1 MFDLYL
7 ISILDSIIGVSV
19 VFTILGLAATIVW
32 IVCVVLNTDIDQESP
47 SLYEE
52 RCLRTNN
59 TIIKIMKPFV
69 YVGIVCLAL
78 ATFLPST
85 KQGYVIYDVGNTIEY
100 LQSSDKAKKLP
111 DKAVDAL
118 SRYLDECGQKDS
130 SEPEE

>member
-52 RCLRTNN
+52 RCLKTNN
-59 TIIKIMKPFV
+59 TLIKIMKPFV
-69 YVGIVCLAL
+69 WVGIVCLAL

-85 KQGYVIYDVGNTIEY
+85 KQGYVIYGIGNTIEY
-100 LQSSDKAKKLP
+100 LQSSDKAKELP

>member
-52 RCLRTNN
+52 KCLKTNN
-59 TIIKIMKPFV
+59 TLIKIMKPFV
-69 YVGIVCLAL
+69 WVGIVCLAL

-85 KQGYVIYDVGNTIEY
+85 KQGYVIYGVGSTIEY
-100 LQSSDKAKKLP
+100 LQSSDKAKELP

-118 SRYLDECGQKDS
+118 SRYLDECGQQDS

>member
-19 VFTILGLAATIVW
+19 VFIILGLAAAIVW
-32 IVCVVLNTDIDQESP
+32 IVCITLNTNIDQEDLSR
-47 SLYEE
+47 YEA

-59 TIIKIMKPFV
+59 TVIKLMKPFV
-69 YVGIVCLAL
+69 YVGIVCLII

-85 KQGYVIYDVGNTIEY
+85 KQGYVIYGIGNTIEY
-100 LQSSDKAKKLP
+100 LQSSDKAKELP

-118 SRYLDECGQKDS
+118 SKYLDECGQKDS
-130 SEPEE
+130 SEPEV